1 MPLAG
6 MAGIFFYGS
15 IGFFKY
21 HYIQV
26 YKKKYPGEIN
36 EKTGSLK
43 VKSTVELPWF
53 LDIKNKK

>member
-1 MPLAG
+1 MAG
-6 MAGIFFYGS
+6 MFFYGS

-43 VKSTVELPWF
+43 AKSTVELPWF
-53 LDIKNKK
+53 LDFKSKK